1 LFLGV
6 ISINSQLSKPF
17 SWFFARL
24 RLRIPNGTTKK
35 TAIAGREIMLKRLFV
50 HYIAEEARP
59 MLRLAVPL
67 VCAEL
72 GWMTMGIVDTMMVGR
87 QANSAVAIGA
97 VSLGG
102 ILYIAIAIFGTG
114 LMLGLDTLVSHAYG
128 AGDLEECHR
137 VLVNGVYLSLGIS
150 PVLMGLVMLFGPI
163 MRSLNIQSSVLNQAV
178 PYLHALNWSTLPL
191 LLYFVFR
198 RYLQGMDQ
206 AKPVMFAL
214 VSANLVNLAGNWML
228 IYGHLGLR
236 AMGTA
241 GSGWSTCIARIYMM
255 SVLLVYCVYYDRRYK
270 TGLRDTRRSPDFFR
284 IWRLV
289 QLGLPA
295 ATQFGMEVGV
305 FAVATAM
312 IAKLGAV
319 PLASHQVALN
329 TVSFTYMV
337 PLGLSAA
344 AAVRVGQA
352 LGRGDPDGA
361 SRAGWTAMLLGT
373 GFMGVM
379 TILFLVVPQYIVRIY
394 TPDPAVLGAATTLL
408 FVGGFFQLFDGMQT
422 VATGALRGA
431 GDTRTPMICHLI
443 LYWLVGLPLGAYLC
457 FHLGW
462 GAPGLWT
469 GLCVA
474 LILIG
479 CALLYFWRRKERSFT
494 TQKIPL
500 TAAILHTD

>member
-1 LFLGV
+1 
-6 ISINSQLSKPF
+6 
-17 SWFFARL
+17 
-24 RLRIPNGTTKK
+24 
-35 TAIAGREIMLKRLFV
+35 MLKRLFL
-50 HYIAEEARP
+50 HYIAEETRP
-59 MLRLAVPL
+59 MLRLAIPL
-67 VCAEL
+67 VLAEL
-72 GWMTMGIVDTMMVGR
+72 GWMTMAIVDTMMVGR
-87 QANSAVAIGA
+87 QAHSAEAIGA
-97 VSLGG
+97 VSLGS
-102 ILYIAIAIFGTG
+102 ILFASAAIFGTG
-114 LMLGLDTLVSHAYG
+114 LMLGLDTLVSHSYG
-128 AGDLEECHR
+128 SGDIEDCHR
-137 VLVNGVYLSLGIS
+137 SMVNGLYLCLAIS
-150 PVLMGLVMLFGPI
+150 PVLMGIIYFFERVLHH
-163 MRSLNIQSSVLNQAV
+163 LNIPEPVLAQAI
-178 PYLHALNWSTLPL
+178 PYLRTLNWGTFPL
-191 LLYFVFR
+191 LAFFVFR
-198 RYLQGMDQ
+198 RYLQGMNL

-214 VSANLVNLAGNWML
+214 ISANLVNLLGNWAL

-236 AMGTA
+236 AMGTV

-255 SVLLVYCVYYDRRYK
+255 SVLLAYCVYYDRRYK
-270 TGLRDTRRSPDFFR
+270 TGLRDTRRLPDFFR

-352 LGRGDPDGA
+352 LGRGDADGA
-361 SRAGWTAMLLGT
+361 SRAGWTAMFLGT
-373 GFMGVM
+373 GFMGLM
-379 TILFLVVPQYIVRIY
+379 TILFLVAPQYIVRIY
-394 TPDPAVLGAATTLL
+394 TPDPAVLRAASTLL

-462 GAPGLWT
+462 GAAGLWT
-469 GLCVA
+469 GLCIA

-479 CALLYFWRRKERSFT
+479 CALLYFWRRKERSFA

-500 TAAILHTD
+500 TATMLNTG